1 MSVVQPDAVLSSTRS
16 GRDNT
21 LLAIPRL
28 LDVEE
33 DIWSPTYGLKGKLD
47 ASVETVIGESS
58 SGGTYLQKHMRPAP
72 PPLRTAPMPLEI
84 KTGRATAG
92 LEHRAQTMLYTL
104 LMSERYGMDIS
115 SGLLYYTQSEEVLEV
130 PRARNELRGLMMAR
144 NDMAAWM
151 MRRMSKE
158 GSKKVHKE
166 TEVEEAFLPATI
178 DDERICK
185 RCYTLDTCML
195 YRKVRE
201 FYVI

>member
-1 MSVVQPDAVLSSTRS
+1 
-16 GRDNT
+16 
-21 LLAIPRL
+21 
-28 LDVEE
+28 
-33 DIWSPTYGLKGKLD
+33 
-47 ASVETVIGESS
+47 
-58 SGGTYLQKHMRPAP
+58 
-72 PPLRTAPMPLEI
+72 MPLEI

-104 LMSERYGMDIS
+104 LMSERYGEDIS

-144 NDMAAWM
+144 NDMAAWLTK
-151 MRRMSKE
+151 RMPKE
-158 GSKKVHKE
+158 GSKKEHKE

-201 FYVI
+201 FYAI